1 MRNALD
7 LLPDSRRTAKLRS
20 IVLVELGA
28 TQAAK
33 TYHFLE
39 EARPHEL
46 SLQVFEEAR
55 RSLFQARSL
64 SPEDYHPIDI
74 LGWMTEALL
83 DSGVLDLESEAEVKA
98 DILHIFSL
106 ADPDAY
112 DPVQKERFLQRRM
125 KIGNLIGRTDMAE
138 DAFQTL
144 VAQGSKAGYYLRAS
158 QLAGRFR
165 TDRRLT
171 DSQKRSFSQAVTY
184 LETHRNDI
192 AGDSRCLY
200 LLLRLWWMAK
210 TGSSILFGER
220 QTVGF
225 DQQDWQYALRLI
237 MELFESEGQYPV
249 ALLKFLQ
256 SLATFHLGWIDN
268 ALALFRELEQVTDY
282 VLGRRRIIR
291 SYLAS
296 TPSGE
301 PAVFHGTVAWIDN
314 EQRRGQAYV
323 EELRCR
329 IPMFPIE
336 FARGR
341 ELRQGDPIGRFHIA
355 FNFIGPMAD
364 PTPFYRG

>member
-1 MRNALD
+1 MDAL
-7 LLPDSRRTAKLRS
+7 T
-20 IVLVELGA
+20 GA
-28 TQAAK
+28 Q
-33 TYHFLE
+33 
-39 EARPHEL
+39 
-46 SLQVFEEAR
+46 
-55 RSLFQARSL
+55 
-64 SPEDYHPIDI
+64 
-74 LGWMTEALL
+74 
-83 DSGVLDLESEAEVKA
+83 
-98 DILHIFSL
+98 
-106 ADPDAY
+106 
-112 DPVQKERFLQRRM
+112 
-125 KIGNLIGRTDMAE
+125 
-138 DAFQTL
+138 
-144 VAQGSKAGYYLRAS
+144 
-158 QLAGRFR
+158 
-165 TDRRLT
+165 
-171 DSQKRSFSQAVTY
+171 
-184 LETHRNDI
+184 
-192 AGDSRCLY
+192 
-200 LLLRLWWMAK
+200 
-210 TGSSILFGER
+210 
-220 QTVGF
+220 
-225 DQQDWQYALRLI
+225 
-237 MELFESEGQYPV
+237 SEGQYPV